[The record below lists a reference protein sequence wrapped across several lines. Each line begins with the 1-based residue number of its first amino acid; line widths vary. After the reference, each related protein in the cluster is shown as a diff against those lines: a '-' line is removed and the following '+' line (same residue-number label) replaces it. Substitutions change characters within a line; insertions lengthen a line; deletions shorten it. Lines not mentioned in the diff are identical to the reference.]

1 MEYILVFTR
10 VVRKKFQNEKK
21 TIVPLPL
28 QVNRGVPN
36 QIQIDE
42 LHAEDIHLH
51 DHITVRSEESFRF
64 KVY

>member
-1 MEYILVFTR
+1 M
-10 VVRKKFQNEKK
+10 KKK

-51 DHITVRSEESFRF
+51 DHITVRSDEAFRF
-64 KVY
+64 AVGSFIENV